1 MSNLTDEGE
10 RTADHEARS
19 AGDEAGGPG
28 RRNDADRFDDR
39 LRAVERALTGSD
51 AAVADLGDEAAA
63 AAEREALE
71 SRVDDLESRVEE
83 LEAATQAVRGYVG
96 SIRAV
101 NREVERRADLAL
113 ARASRAGDE
122 AFDDAAERRDADGE
136 EGGDAAGSGSRNR
149 GRGGAVPSESALDAA
164 VPTEDDP
171 RTPAPAAV
179 DTEGAGAHEAEGTG
193 ARDDAKGS
201 WRNEAL
207 DRLRESL

>member
-1 MSNLTDEGE
+1 MSNLTDEGG
-10 RTADHEARS
+10 RTADREARS
-19 AGDEAGGPG
+19 AADEAGGPG
-28 RRNDADRFDDR
+28 RRDDADRFDDR
-39 LRAVERALTGSD
+39 LRAVERALTGSE

-63 AAEREALE
+63 AAEREALG

-83 LEAATQAVRGYVG
+83 LEAATQAIRGYVG

-122 AFDDAAERRDADGE
+122 AFDDAADGE
-136 EGGDAAGSGSRNR
+136 ERGDAAGSGSRNR

-171 RTPAPAAV
+171 RTPAPAAA
-179 DTEGAGAHEAEGTG
+179 DADGAGAHEAEGAG

>member
-1 MSNLTDEGE
+1 MSNLTDEDE
-10 RTADHEARS
+10 RRADREARTAA
-19 AGDEAGGPG
+19 DETGGPAG
-28 RRNDADRFDDR
+28 RGDADRFEDR

-51 AAVADLGDEAAA
+51 TPVADLGDEAAA

-83 LEAATQAVRGYVG
+83 LEAATQAIRGYVG
-96 SIRAV
+96 SVRAV

-122 AFDDAAERRDADGE
+122 AVDAAGERRDADGA
-136 EGGDAAGSGSRNR
+136 EGTGAGDSGPPRR
-149 GRGGAVPSESALDAA
+149 GDAVPSESALDAA
-164 VPTEDDP
+164 VPTEDDR
-171 RTPAPAAV
+171 RTPAPATV
-179 DTEGAGAHEAEGTG
+179 DAEGAG

-201 WRNEAL
+201 WRIEAL

>member
-1 MSNLTDEGE
+1 MSNLTDEDE
-10 RTADHEARS
+10 RTADREARN
-19 AGDEAGGPG
+19 ATDEAGGPG
-28 RRNDADRFDDR
+28 RRSDADRFDDR

-71 SRVDDLESRVEE
+71 SRVADLESRVEE
-83 LEAATQAVRGYVG
+83 LEAATQAIRGYVG
-96 SIRAV
+96 SVRAV

-122 AFDDAAERRDADGE
+122 AFDATGERRDADGE
-136 EGGDAAGSGSRNR
+136 GVDADGSGPPDRD
-149 GRGGAVPSESALDAA
+149 RGGAVPSESALDAA
-164 VPTEDDP
+164 VPTDDDP
-171 RTPAPAAV
+171 RAPAPAAV
-179 DTEGAGAHEAEGTG
+179 GGEGAG